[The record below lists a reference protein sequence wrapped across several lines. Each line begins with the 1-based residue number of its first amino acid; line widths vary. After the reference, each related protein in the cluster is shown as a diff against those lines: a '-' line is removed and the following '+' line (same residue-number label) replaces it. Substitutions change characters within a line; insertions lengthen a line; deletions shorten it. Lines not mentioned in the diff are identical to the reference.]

1 MSYSTQQPKRRLTLV
16 VGVVRGGLVVAH
28 VAELRIVLVLLVK
41 GLLGLSRGRGSV
53 RRGGSGLLRL
63 VNGRSGV
70 AAGAVRVVGL
80 AV

>member
-53 RRGGSGLLRL
+53 RRGGPGLLRL